1 MEFEY
6 LDEESE
12 ELLKELIE
20 DKDLFL
26 KRMSGIALENLID
39 KGFVSGENSTY
50 TIDREPHYDNLKIKQ
65 KGYTYFE
72 MKEKYEKEKRKEFI
86 FELIKILPK
95 FLSSI
100 ILKIFF
106 K

>member
-20 DKDLFL
+20 DKDLFV

-50 TIDREPHYDNLKIKQ
+50 TIDREPHYDNLKIKS

-72 MKEKYEKEKRKEFI
+72 MKEKYEKEKRKENI
-86 FELIKILPK
+86 SDWIKSLLN
-95 FLSSI
+95 FFSSI
-100 ILKIFF
+100 F
-106 K
+106 